1 MIFLFPLDVGSV
13 LDPLFGAD
21 VVVVVVVVNDLNTA
35 PLLCAALREV
45 LRRAGCTLVTTVF
58 SEDSKSLLTPRMT
71 SQTDLWADPAEW
83 QEKRQSRWRA
93 VEVNFIFRFFD
104 AFLDS

>member
-1 MIFLFPLDVGSV
+1 MIFLFPLDVGPV

-21 VVVVVVVVNDLNTA
+21 VVVVVVVVNDLNA

-83 QEKRQSRWRA
+83 QEKRQIRWRA
-93 VEVNFIFRFFD
+93 VEVNFIFRVFD
-104 AFLDS
+104 AFFDS